1 MNYLNIF
8 VERIDPFISFFL
20 VCPTCPDFPWSIKM
34 KEFQLFF
41 LKERVILIGINSLPP
56 PEKKKKKRIN
66 EAKKKKK

>member
-1 MNYLNIF
+1 
-8 VERIDPFISFFL
+8 
-20 VCPTCPDFPWSIKM
+20 M

-66 EAKKKKK
+66 EAKKKVNIKGKKGKRRKTK